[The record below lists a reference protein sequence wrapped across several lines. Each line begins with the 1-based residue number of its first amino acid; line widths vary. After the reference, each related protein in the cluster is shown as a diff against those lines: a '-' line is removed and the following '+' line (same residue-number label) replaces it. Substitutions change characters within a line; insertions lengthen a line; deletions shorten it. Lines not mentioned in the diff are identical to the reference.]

1 MYIQILDLNTFTNQ
15 LNHKNT
21 ENHISKYFLDI
32 SKFLPV
38 CSSRTVNQKLSS
50 YCPDHLP
57 PHTRL
62 FSSSITFSGIDIIF
76 SLDTEYLLK
85 KTKSKKTLVSS
96 SLSNQSQ
103 ILILRSLKSGFFFLL
118 LHQYY
123 FHSDSHFLLPGLLRF
138 QFIQQMFIKYL
149 PCVRHY
155 SYCWG

>member
-1 MYIQILDLNTFTNQ
+1 MYIQILDLNTFRNQ
-15 LNHKNT
+15 LNHNNT
-21 ENHISKYFLDI
+21 ENHIFKYFLDI

-38 CSSRTVNQKLSS
+38 CSSRTMNQKLTS
-50 YCPDHLP
+50 YCPDHIP

-103 ILILRSLKSGFFFLL
+103 ILILRSLKSGVFFPFASLVLL
-118 LHQYY
+118 SFRLS
-123 FHSDSHFLLPGLLRF
+123 FSFTWIVEIS
-138 QFIQQMFIKYL
+138 I
-149 PCVRHY
+149 Y
-155 SYCWG
+155 SANVY

>member
-1 MYIQILDLNTFTNQ
+1 MYIQILDLNTFRNQ
-15 LNHKNT
+15 LNHNNT
-21 ENHISKYFLDI
+21 ENHIFKYFLDI

-38 CSSRTVNQKLSS
+38 CSSRTMNQKLTS
-50 YCPDHLP
+50 YCPDHIP

-103 ILILRSLKSGFFFLL
+103 ILILRSLKSGFFFPFASLV
-118 LHQYY
+118 
-123 FHSDSHFLLPGLLRF
+123 LLPFRLSF
-138 QFIQQMFIKYL
+138 SFTWIVEISI
-149 PCVRHY
+149 Y
-155 SYCWG
+155 SANVY

>member
-1 MYIQILDLNTFTNQ
+1 MYIQILDLNTFRNQ
-15 LNHKNT
+15 LNHNNT
-21 ENHISKYFLDI
+21 ENHIFKYFLDI

-38 CSSRTVNQKLSS
+38 CSSRTMNQKLTS
-50 YCPDHLP
+50 YCPDHIP

-103 ILILRSLKSGFFFLL
+103 ILILRSLKSGFFFPFASLVLL
-118 LHQYY
+118 SFRLS
-123 FHSDSHFLLPGLLRF
+123 FSFTWIVEIS
-138 QFIQQMFIKYL
+138 I
-149 PCVRHY
+149 Y
-155 SYCWG
+155 SANVY